1 MIRLLKPL
9 LPLALLLPGGCAA
22 DPHPIVAAAAA
33 GEAVAAAAAQ
43 VRRCYRDPA
52 VPTAAKRIV
61 THLRVRY
68 GADGALIGLPALVS
82 QQGVTAANQDYAERM
97 AEAASLAVIRCSPL
111 RLPAQR
117 YRGGWDAFD
126 LIFSHALLA

>member
-1 MIRLLKPL
+1 MIRSLISVPALA
-9 LPLALLLPGGCAA
+9 ALLSGCAA
-22 DPHPIVAAAAA
+22 APRPMVAAAAA
-33 GEAVAAAAAQ
+33 GHAVAAAAVQ

-52 VPTAAKRIV
+52 VPSAAKRIV

-68 GADGALIGLPALVS
+68 GADGVLIGVPAIVS
-82 QQGVTAANQDYAERM
+82 QQGVTTANQDYAERM

-111 RLPAQR
+111 HLPPELH
-117 YRGGWDAFD
+117 RGGWDEFD

>member
-1 MIRLLKPL
+1 MVRSLKPL
-9 LPLALLLPGGCAA
+9 LMMAPLLVGGCASA
-22 DPHPIVAAAAA
+22 QQAMVASAAA
-33 GEAVAAAAAQ
+33 GKAVAAAAVQ

-52 VPTAAKRIV
+52 VPSAARRIV

-68 GADGALIGLPALVS
+68 GPDGALIGLPALVS
-82 QQGVTAANQDYAERM
+82 QQGVTPANQAYAERM

-111 RLPAQR
+111 RLPAELHS
-117 YRGGWDAFD
+117 GGWDEFD

>member
-1 MIRLLKPL
+1 MIRSLKPL
-9 LPLALLLPGGCAA
+9 LTLAPLLAGGCASA
-22 DPHPIVAAAAA
+22 QQAIVASAAA
-33 GEAVAAAAAQ
+33 GQAVAAAAVQ

-52 VPTAAKRIV
+52 VPSAAKRIV
-61 THLRVRY
+61 THVRVRY
-68 GADGALIGLPALVS
+68 GPDGALTGLPVIVS

-111 RLPAQR
+111 RLPPELH
-117 YRGGWDAFD
+117 RGGWDEFD